1 MAKPGADLAPTSQ
14 TGTNRQTR
22 RGAVSPHSPDP
33 VEPRPVELVPL
44 DALQPDERNAN
55 KGTERGAY
63 MIRQSLRKLGAG
75 RSILLDKNGKV
86 IAGNKTLESAAD
98 IGLDDVLVVRT
109 RGDKLVAV
117 LREDLDLDD
126 PEGQARQLAYADNR
140 TGQVSLD
147 WEPHTI
153 LADLDAGVDLSDWFT
168 AFELDAFGAAA
179 YDSGTEKG
187 AKPNPRVLP
196 LDVIYTLQMADC
208 TCCLAV
214 QAGLKYGINSAH
226 YRLCPYTYELT
237 GRHEVAFIDNEY
249 RDYNHAVHLTA
260 VQKFKPKYTTVRD
273 VMTEAQCAA
282 DGIRYYPLEQ
292 ILEWAEELS
301 EHAENVIVIPKYDC
315 IAAIPEKFMLGYSVP
330 SSHGG
335 TPLSVDVFRGRRVHL
350 LGGSWKK
357 QLEYLAALG
366 EDVVSLDNNN
376 VELVASKWGQYCD
389 PQGHVAA
396 IHESLPHVPRLNNVR
411 YAALALSF
419 GFIGAAVNEL
429 CGIPTEVLNG

>member
-1 MAKPGADLAPTSQ
+1 MKQKPIMNETIKLSD
-14 TGTNRQTR
+14 
-22 RGAVSPHSPDP
+22 
-33 VEPRPVELVPL
+33 
-44 DALQPDERNAN
+44 LQPDERNAN
-55 KGTERGAY
+55 RGTERGAY
-63 MIRQSLRKLGAG
+63 MIRQSLQKLGAG

-98 IGLDDVLVVRT
+98 IGLDDVLIVRT
-109 RGDKLVAV
+109 HGDKLVAV

-126 PEGQARQLAYADNR
+126 PTGQARELAYADNR
-140 TGQVSLD
+140 AGQVSLD
-147 WEPHTI
+147 FDPAVI
-153 LADLDAGVDLSDWFT
+153 QLDLAAGVDLSDWWQP
-168 AFELDAFGAAA
+168 FELEAMNESQF
-179 YDSGTEKG
+179 DSGVEKG
-187 AKPNPRVLP
+187 ARPNPRQLP
-196 LDVIYTLQMADC
+196 IDVIYTLQMADC

-249 RDYNHAVHLTA
+249 SKYDHAVHLAA
-260 VQKFKPKYTTVRD
+260 VEKFRPRYATVRD
-273 VMTEAQCAA
+273 IMTPNQCAA
-282 DGIRYYPLEQ
+282 AGIEYYPLEQ
-292 ILEWAEELS
+292 VLDWAEELS
-301 EHAENVIVIPKYDC
+301 AHAQNVIVIPKYDC
-315 IAAIPEKFMLGYSVP
+315 VDRIPAKFMLGYSVP
-330 SSHGG
+330 TSHGG

-366 EDVVSLDNNN
+366 DDVVSLDNNS
-376 VELVASKWGQYCD
+376 VELVASRWGQYCD

-419 GFIGAAVNEL
+419 GFMGAAVNEL
-429 CGIPTEVLNG
+429 YAGSAVSEQENEPAI